1 MEKPVHIPV
10 LLKETLDL
18 LAPENNGTY
27 VDMTVGAGGHSA
39 SILEMLGKDGLLLGL
54 DRDKEILDLA
64 KNALLKINDRFIL
77 KHAHFSEINKIL
89 EKLNITAVNG
99 ILFDVGVSSFQ
110 LSKASRGFSFRSEAP
125 LDMRMNQESNLTAAD
140 IVNNYSEEELRD
152 IFFKYGE
159 EKYSRRIASNIVKHR
174 KIMPIK
180 STRVLANLVANS
192 YRHHNQ
198 RIHPATKV
206 FQALRI
212 VVNDELNEL
221 QKALE
226 NIIPYL
232 KPQGKIIVISFHS
245 LEDRIVKNFFRSQK
259 ESLKILTKKPLTASP
274 LEKDNNIR
282 SRSAK
287 LRCAQK
293 I

>member
-1 MEKPVHIPV
+1 MEKTVHIPV
-10 LLKETLDL
+10 LLNETLDF
-18 LAPENNGTY
+18 LAPKSNGTY
-27 VDMTVGAGGHSA
+27 MDMTVGAGGHSVP
-39 SILEMLGKDGLLLGL
+39 LLKMLGKDGFLIGI
-54 DRDKEILDLA
+54 DRDKEILNLA
-64 KNALLKINDRFIL
+64 RQSLIKISDSFIL
-77 KHAHFSEINKIL
+77 KHASFSKVHEILK
-89 EKLNITAVNG
+89 ELNITGVDG
-99 ILFDVGVSSFQ
+99 VLFDIGVSSFQ
-110 LSKASRGFSFRSEAP
+110 LSKASRGFIFRSEAF
-125 LDMRMNQESNLTAAD
+125 LDMRMDKESDLTAAD
-140 IVNNYSEEELRD
+140 IINNYTEEELRN

-192 YRHHNQ
+192 YKHHRQ

-221 QKALE
+221 QQGLK

-232 KPQGKIIVISFHS
+232 KIGGKVVVISFHS
-245 LEDRIVKNFFRSQK
+245 LEDRIVKNFFRTQK
-259 ESLKILTKKPLTASP
+259 DRLKILTKKPLTAGS
-274 LEKDNNIR
+274 LEKDQNVR